1 MKNVPVGREH
11 VGPFGASFGEYDAFK
26 RRHGELGNMVT
37 LYDVP
42 TEELIDAVADTLA
55 DEVGEPDWVPFAK
68 TGAYAELPP
77 EQENFFHRRAASVLR
92 TVAVDGP
99 VGVERLRTRYG
110 GKATGSTRFRVAP
123 EHRADGSGNLIRTIL
138 QELEAADLVERPP
151 DGEGRVVTAE
161 GRSLL
166 DTTAGDVLEELD
178 RPELERYA

>member
-1 MKNVPVGREH
+1 
-11 VGPFGASFGEYDAFK
+11 
-26 RRHGELGNMVT
+26 MVT

-42 TEELIDAVADTLA
+42 TEELIDAVAEELR
-55 DEVGEPDWVPFAK
+55 DEVDEPGWTAFAK
-68 TGAYAELPP
+68 TGSYAELPP
-77 EQENFFHRRAASVLR
+77 EQEEFFHRRAASVLR

-110 GKATGSTRFRVAP
+110 SKASGSTRFRVAP
-123 EHRADGSGNLIRTIL
+123 GHRVDGSGNLIRTIL

-151 DGEGRVVTAE
+151 DGEGRVVTGR

-166 DTTAGDVLEELD
+166 DSTAGDVLEELD